1 MTAHF
6 DAAQR
11 VVASVAAAL
20 VFAAVLVAAAVPV
33 VPIA

>member
-1 MTAHF
+1 MTAHL
-6 DAAQR
+6 DTVQR
-11 VVASVAAAL
+11 VAASAAAAL